1 MAIEIETS
9 ICLCLSASS
18 LATPWIKLVM
28 AGPPSETS
36 GLVMLYPN
44 NYNFFICLSVL

>member
-1 MAIEIETS
+1 MTMFLKSSRLSQLRQRGKSIETS
-9 ICLCLSASS
+9 ISLCLSASS

-36 GLVMLYPN
+36 GLV
-44 NYNFFICLSVL
+44 I